1 MAVLHGPDHTFERTN
16 PLYQELVGR
25 EVLGKSVREALPK
38 AESQGF
44 LALLDGVYRTG
55 ESLAASSQP
64 IELARRSGQPLER
77 RYVDFVYQAI
87 REPDGAISGI
97 MVLGVDVTQRKQAED
112 ALRTT
117 EKLVAVG
124 RLAASIAH
132 EINNPLEAVT
142 NLHFLA
148 RSVSVWS
155 YHLA

>member
-1 MAVLHGPDHTFERTN
+1 LPEVGDVRQVRGLLGPHHTQA
-16 PLYQELVGR
+16 P
-25 EVLGKSVREALPK
+25 
-38 AESQGF
+38 GF
-44 LALLDGVYRTG
+44 AH
-55 ESLAASSQP
+55 
-64 IELARRSGQPLER
+64 
-77 RYVDFVYQAI
+77 QAI

-112 ALRTT
+112 AMRTT

-148 RSVSVWS
+148 RSSTNLEEVHSYLAAAEQELWRAGTVALTGNRAPPGRYDGSCSGVVASQSRSSWSVFVGTAS
-155 YHLA
+155 TGST